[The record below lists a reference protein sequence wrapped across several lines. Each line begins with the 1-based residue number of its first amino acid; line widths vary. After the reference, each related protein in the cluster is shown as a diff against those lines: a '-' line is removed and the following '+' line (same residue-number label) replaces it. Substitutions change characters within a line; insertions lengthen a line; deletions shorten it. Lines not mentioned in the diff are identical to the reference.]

1 MEHFVVLI
9 AATLAGVGTGLV
21 GLSAATAMVPLLIV
35 LCPTF
40 QGEHGAY
47 MATAIA
53 LASDILGSAVTTAV
67 YAKNKNIDLKHGW
80 LMTVCVISMCAIGSI
95 AAYFTRQQV
104 LGGFSLFLCVAI
116 GIRFL
121 VKPDSKEK
129 SAIAEQKKL
138 TVKQIAVSL
147 FFGLTIGFGTG
158 FFGSGGGMMM
168 LIVFTAMLGYD
179 RKSAVGTSTFIMTFT
194 ALIASISHILIEPAI
209 LLECWDY
216 LALAIV
222 TATFFS
228 LVSARFA
235 NRVNARV
242 VGYVTG
248 AILLILGL
256 TLVFLNYKDQI
267 QLPPAVL
274 AFLSEFGRLF
284 FLYLAYLVVF
294 ASSLI
299 ILRYTVK
306 IPDYIFRKMLHIV
319 AFTSVLPLILWTED
333 WRAAVAVEGVFLIII
348 IFALHFFEHFHFYSN
363 LFVEKRPHEVIT
375 SFVLLFGMITA
386 MLAVFWGG
394 FGDSY
399 AYIAVASLMA
409 WGPGD
414 AAAAIVGKNWGKH
427 KLSGPHIE
435 GKKSVE
441 GTLAMGITS
450 LICTFVTLLCMSG
463 LTIPEIVITSL
474 IIAPIAALVELFTK
488 HGLDTVT
495 VPIVSSIVLGIVILL

>member
-1 MEHFVVLI
+1 MEHIIVFI
-9 AATLAGVGTGLV
+9 AAMLAGVGTGLV
-21 GLSAATAMVPLLIV
+21 GLSAATAMVPLMIV

-53 LASDILGSAVTTAV
+53 LASDILGSAVTTSV

-80 LMTVCVISMCAIGSI
+80 LMTVCVITMCAIGSI
-95 AAYFTRQQV
+95 AAYFTHQQV

-121 VKPDSKEK
+121 VKPDSKEE
-129 SAIAEQKKL
+129 SAIREQKKL
-138 TVKQIAVSL
+138 NAKQIAVSL

-179 RKSAVGTSTFIMTFT
+179 RKTAVGTSTFIMTFT
-194 ALIASISHILIEPAI
+194 ALIASVSHILIEPAI

-235 NRVNARV
+235 NKVNAKV

-256 TLVFLNYKDQI
+256 VLVFLHYMDQI
-267 QLPPAVL
+267 QIPTAAMGYL
-274 AFLSEFGRLF
+274 AEFGKLF
-284 FLYLAYLVVF
+284 GLYLAYLVVF
-294 ASSLI
+294 AASLI
-299 ILRYTVK
+299 VLRYTVK

-319 AFTSVLPLILWTED
+319 AFTSVLPLVLWTD
-333 WRAAVAVEGVFLIII
+333 LWQAAVAVEAVFLVIII
-348 IFALHFFEHFHFYSN
+348 IALHFFERFRFYSG
-363 LFVEKRPHEVIT
+363 LFVEKAPHEVIT

-394 FGDSY
+394 FGDNY

-435 GKKSVE
+435 GTKSVE
-441 GTLAMGITS
+441 GTVAMGVTS
-450 LICTFVTLLCMSG
+450 FVCTFVTLYYMSG
-463 LTIPEIVITSL
+463 LSLLQMLITAL
-474 IIAPIAALVELFTK
+474 VIAPIAALVELYTK

-495 VPIVSSIVLGIVILL
+495 VPIVSSVVLGIVILL